1 MIRKI
6 TKSLDIAGIVMLLIA
21 AACLSASVWFQDF
34 LLTGLFLKA
43 FFPALVVAAG
53 IFISA
58 RVLDLTVFFVQLP
71 ADAAGARATERPVGL
86 RLVASHSQAGVEAM
100 DDAA

>member
-1 MIRKI
+1 MIWKI

-43 FFPALVVAAG
+43 FFPALMVAAG

-58 RVLDLTVFFVQLP
+58 RVVDLTVFFVQST
-71 ADAAGARATERPVGL
+71 ADAVAARAAERPAGL
-86 RLVASHSQAGVEAM
+86 RLVASHSEAGGEAM